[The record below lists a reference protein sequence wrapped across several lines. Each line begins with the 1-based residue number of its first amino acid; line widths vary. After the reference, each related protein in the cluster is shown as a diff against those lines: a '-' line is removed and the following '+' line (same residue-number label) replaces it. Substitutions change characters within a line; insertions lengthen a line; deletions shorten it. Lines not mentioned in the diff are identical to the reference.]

1 MLLALETDYMPFVI
15 AGIALLLL
23 MIGLSIVLYVGSSRP
38 HS

>member
-1 MLLALETDYMPFVI
+1 MPFVI

-23 MIGLSIVLYVGSSRP
+23 MIGLSIVLYVGSSQP